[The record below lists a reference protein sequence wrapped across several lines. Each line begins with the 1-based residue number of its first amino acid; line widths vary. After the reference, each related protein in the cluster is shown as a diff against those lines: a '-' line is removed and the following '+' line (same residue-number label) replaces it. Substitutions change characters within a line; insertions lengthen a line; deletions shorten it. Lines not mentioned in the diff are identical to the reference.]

1 MAGPKALPEGLRLAE
16 HCMAGVSPGTYRR
29 ALEALVTFDRR
40 ADLALITVP
49 TLLIA
54 GENDPNA
61 SPDVMRKMGE
71 RILGSRLH
79 VMPGI
84 GHLMN
89 LEAPDDFDQLLMD
102 FLRDNPAHVRH

>member
-1 MAGPKALPEGLRLAE
+1 MTDP
-16 HCMAGVSPGTYRR
+16 SRR
-29 ALEALVTFDRR
+29 GRWVAIVTG
-40 ADLALITVP
+40 AISIAIAVAYLALITVP

-79 VMPGI
+79 VMEGI

-89 LEAPDDFDQLLMD
+89 LEAPDDFDQLLIE